1 MTCLGEMAGPRLAS
15 RASSYHSEPDKGQ
28 HASSVLE
35 MMQKVL
41 CGVPYLLYSSF
52 IYGTFYMNQVYEKC
66 RNHPWTKT
74 CDALKL
80 QPTDGF

>member
-1 MTCLGEMAGPRLAS
+1 MRLTKLTCLGEMAGPRLAS

-41 CGVPYLLYSSF
+41 CGVPSYCTVVLPVVHS
-52 IYGTFYMNQVYEKC
+52 T
-66 RNHPWTKT
+66 
-74 CDALKL
+74 
-80 QPTDGF
+80 